1 MAHSYSLIQ
10 SHAFDLCAI
19 THCTACL
26 FSCVCAI
33 ISTGIYSSA
42 SYWIIDWPILSKEGT
57 RKSYIDIISR
67 NDLLFCFRFP
77 LMFLNNE
84 ITVLRNTKALYQGEQ
99 MKCNFVAR
107 VDKYSTNS
115 FLSLQ
120 IRSILALTHQ
130 RWIIP
135 LRFCL
140 ECQRTFCLTNSIK
153 LSWLKE

>member
-1 MAHSYSLIQ
+1 MLSICVQLR
-10 SHAFDLCAI
+10 
-19 THCTACL
+19 TAL
-26 FSCVCAI
+26 PVYFLVCVI
-33 ISTGIYSSA
+33 ISTGVYSSGA
-42 SYWIIDWPILSKEGT
+42 YWLTYTEQGRDEEIRYRYHLKKWSCFVLDFLWCFWIMRLLCCVTLRLSIEESKW
-57 RKSYIDIISR
+57 
-67 NDLLFCFRFP
+67 
-77 LMFLNNE
+77 
-84 ITVLRNTKALYQGEQ
+84 
-99 MKCNFVAR
+99 KCNFAAR